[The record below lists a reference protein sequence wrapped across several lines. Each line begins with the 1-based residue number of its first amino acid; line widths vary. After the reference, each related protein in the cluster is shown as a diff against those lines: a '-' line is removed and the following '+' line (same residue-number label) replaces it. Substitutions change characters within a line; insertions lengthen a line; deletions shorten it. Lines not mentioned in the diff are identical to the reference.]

1 MELGPAGTLFV
12 KPEPVLYTF
21 HKIRTQSEQ
30 GDLGAWRALLDF
42 YAPAFF
48 RLLEIHGAMRPRDAA
63 PIVKKMLAE
72 ITANGFERLRGTS
85 RQSERE
91 FLGELR
97 ALLLGAAL
105 QFVSS
110 QTPDNTASG
119 AFEPEK
125 ITKLLD
131 ELPLLH
137 KEMLFF
143 RLAGYTENTLERIL
157 RMSPRVAEKAFERL
171 TGDYQE
177 ARQTEQDR
185 CPWPAA
191 WLAFLKQAGEL
202 KTEHCIPTHQMVRIH
217 DGQVSWYDK
226 EPVEKHVSGCLHCLE
241 AWTGLREVGYWR
253 RAAEPLS
260 SSEIDLL
267 LEVIP
272 LEKKPEK
279 KSLLQRLRLGSA
291 R

>member
-1 MELGPAGTLFV
+1 M

-21 HKIRTQSEQ
+21 HKIREQSEQ
-30 GDLGAWRALLDF
+30 GRAEAWRALLDF

-48 RLLEIHGAMRPRDAA
+48 RLLEIHGALRPREAS
-63 PIVKKMLAE
+63 PIVKKTLAE
-72 ITANGFERLRGTS
+72 FTANGFERVRGTS

-97 ALLLGAAL
+97 ALLLGVASDSIA
-105 QFVSS
+105 S
-110 QTPDNTASG
+110 QNLEIPGSG

-125 ITKLLD
+125 IAKLLD
-131 ELPLLH
+131 GLPLLH

-143 RLAGYTENTLERIL
+143 KLAGYTEASIERLMRI
-157 RMSPRVAEKAFERL
+157 SPRVAEKAFERL
-171 TGDYQE
+171 AQEYQA

-191 WLAFLKQAGEL
+191 WLAFLKQARAL
-202 KTEHCIPTHQMVRIH
+202 KTETCTPAHEMVRIH

-253 RAAEPLS
+253 HAAEGLS
-260 SSEIDLL
+260 ASEIDDL
-267 LEVIP
+267 LEIIP
-272 LEKKPEK
+272 IEKPPATK
-279 KSLLQRLRLGSA
+279 KSLLQRLRS
-291 R
+291 